1 MKTRKVLDIDTM
13 TIYHN
18 VLLTLQLVLLEK
30 LIMPKQSRALR
41 LKWLL
46 DLNLCLVLFNQF
58 KYIPLKACPLVL
70 ELELVS
76 NFTDCIVSP
85 DVSGDFPASE
95 SAPNTHQSTSGEFEL
110 NNCFLQCDVVSLD
123 NDVHNKYVAH
133 LLDGKELPIT
143 YNTYICQSNSVVG
156 QATINTTVV
165 RSVSKLTAA
174 FITFYKADTTGG
186 ATEVH
191 KEYNRFL
198 PSIDKNNLFNS
209 RKL

>member
-13 TIYHN
+13 TIWHN
-18 VLLTLQLVLLEK
+18 VLLTLQLALLEK
-30 LIMPKQSRALR
+30 LITLKQSQALFTSEMVVGFKPM
-41 LKWLL
+41 LG
-46 DLNLCLVLFNQF
+46 LFNQF

-85 DVSGDFPASE
+85 DVSTDFPDVE
-95 SAPNTHQSTSGEFEL
+95 STPNTHRSTSGEYEL

-123 NDVHNKYVAH
+123 NDLHNRYVSH

-165 RSVSKLTAA
+165 RSVSKLTAT
-174 FITFYKADTTGG
+174 FITF
-186 ATEVH
+186 
-191 KEYNRFL
+191 
-198 PSIDKNNLFNS
+198 
-209 RKL
+209 